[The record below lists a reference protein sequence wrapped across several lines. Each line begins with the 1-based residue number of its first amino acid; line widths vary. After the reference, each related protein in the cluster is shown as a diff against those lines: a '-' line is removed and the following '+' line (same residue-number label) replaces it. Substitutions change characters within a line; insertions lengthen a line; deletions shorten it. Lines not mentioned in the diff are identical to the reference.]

1 MSTENLKQ
9 NIPSKKIFLIG
20 FMGCGKSKLG
30 KAVATKLELPFLD
43 LDDLVE
49 IKSLMSIPELFAAFG
64 EQGFREREKKTLQ
77 EATIANDAII
87 ATGGGA
93 PCFFDN
99 MEWMNKNGITVFI
112 DTPVQ
117 ILADRLINARVER
130 PLVKGKSFEEL
141 IDFIETKLVERRPF
155 YNQAQVILKGVD
167 LTAEDLIEALG
178 NQV

>member
-9 NIPSKKIFLIG
+9 SFPAKKIFLIG

-30 KAVATKLELPFLD
+30 KAIAAKLDLPFLD

-49 IKSLMSIPELFAAFG
+49 AKNQMSIPEIFAAFG
-64 EQGFREREKKTLQ
+64 EQGFREREKQTLQ
-77 EATIANDAII
+77 EAAIANDAII

-99 MEWMNKNGITVFI
+99 MDWMNKNGITIFI
-112 DTPVQ
+112 DPPVE
-117 ILADRLINARVER
+117 ILAERLINARVER
-130 PLVKGKSFEEL
+130 PLIKGKSFEEL
-141 IDFIETKLVERRPF
+141 MVFIENKLEERKPF

-167 LTAEDLIEALG
+167 LSADDLLEALED
-178 NQV
+178 